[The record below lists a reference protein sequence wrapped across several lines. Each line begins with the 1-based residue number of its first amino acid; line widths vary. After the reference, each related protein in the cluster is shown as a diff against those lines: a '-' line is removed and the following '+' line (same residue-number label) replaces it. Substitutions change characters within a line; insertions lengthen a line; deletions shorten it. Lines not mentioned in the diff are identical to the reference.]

1 VKRWTI
7 FLLLGVLLLIPAAAR
22 GQAPYLIF
30 NHPTDCSN
38 PDGDDL
44 GDSGSDSDSRSDI
57 GPISSNIWICVY
69 EQTTF
74 TFHGDSSACGKTRAY
89 GDIQLYDASAA
100 TLIETLA
107 TYDTYQTG
115 CVCDSDGIIV
125 DHTLGAGYYRL
136 YSHANAMFSTTCP
149 GGSSTSVAASTCQ
162 SFCSDGTEILTERTP
177 LYNGDVWTGS
187 GSGYNNQ
194 RVRFTYFVP
203 SDSSSTLLGEI
214 NGESGT
220 INASGAVSQSTV
232 IPTESVSGPTAHV
245 TLTHQSGARTDLL
258 SVCLLDAGG
267 GSGDPGGDEPP
278 GAPECLGIEA
288 LDDFVE
294 IAPYSSWSD
303 TEDTT
308 YNDMW
313 VRYAFWNSQD
323 GVAQLGINGYMDV
336 PRSIGMNSADGYADA
351 FFMRTVPQWVGGPT
365 ANLDVINSGDSTL
378 TLVSACL
385 LQYAPPTPV
394 PGRRGPMAVNAC
406 INSDPELDNP
416 NAWLDSTGTWG
427 NGEIYLAAGQR
438 VHRQLYLS
446 SANYVLSVEAE
457 SGDIPQTLVIGDTE
471 FDAASDFL
479 IQYPFE
485 VEVSTGNDMPY
496 ITAHNDNWQDITVSY
511 VCIRQDYLL
520 TPTPVPPPP
529 TPSTGCVNPDPE
541 FDLPEGSVWIAAG
554 ATIDDGMAS
563 IAAGG
568 LVYEITDLE
577 AGLYRVSMTTRGTT
591 GNSIRVSEN
600 DSTTGDVFSLYGNG
614 VWQDYPSF
622 NMELGDDPTLIIS
635 ALDSNHENIEVGY
648 FCLQRIE
655 DTPTPTATPTTPTP
669 TPRPT
674 QTPGGPP
681 ATATGTAT
689 TAPTETPIP
698 TATPNIGPGD
708 PGGVSGCI
716 NDDPGIDSTQFW
728 ATKGGSIAGSVASL
742 PASASLYENV
752 SQADDEWTYYV
763 TIQAKSLLPTEL
775 TLDWRGQT
783 QGFTLPGDDTWE
795 KVTLVVLP
803 PQQLQRQA
811 QSQSE
816 DAPSLADP
824 FNLEP
829 VSRPARR
836 APLWSL
842 SPLYGV
848 SPLREPSG
856 PQPIGGDNLL
866 YITALAGNTVPVEI
880 DSVCVSIS
888 YQGDAPIDDGEP
900 VEFWSPVC
908 DRDYVVQQAF
918 QGSSSDPIMRLGSGD
933 RPGMPIHA
941 IQDGTI
947 TDFGPAASYVFGG
960 KTYAGCIVIDH
971 VQLNVS
977 VTSYYCGI
985 EKFNVP
991 QSGNVKRGGII
1002 GYIGD
1007 WSEHDYENRQLVHA
1021 IMVNSEW
1028 IDPDQLFDDYP
1039 ECYPYNIILPDL
1051 PDCEEED
1058 SVVHPKFEYQF
1069 NVWVTGAGAVVEA
1082 LRWVT
1087 YQLYDTIGYPVLC
1100 GLVLLYNRMVRFL
1113 TQAVNAV
1120 IEIITPAWIF
1130 FYRVEKIISYVLA
1143 RLGTIFE
1150 AIVGVINA
1158 IWQLL
1163 TCIKR
1168 IIQYFI
1174 TAFVS
1179 AASAE
1184 YEIASPA
1191 PGNYATNAL
1200 GVLWALMSKTVANV
1214 IFLPISIIGI
1224 AYMAWNLVTWG
1235 VGKLRQSVNNG

>member
-1 VKRWTI
+1 MKRWYI
-7 FLLLGVLLLIPAAAR
+7 LLLLGVLFLIPAAAR

-44 GDSGSDSDSRSDI
+44 GNSGSDSDYRSDI
-57 GPISSNIWICVY
+57 GPTSANIWICVY
-69 EQTTF
+69 EPTTF
-74 TFHGDSSACGKTRAY
+74 TFHGESSACGKSHAY
-89 GDIQLYDASAA
+89 GDIELYDASTAL
-100 TLIETLA
+100 LIETLA
-107 TYDTYQTG
+107 TYDTWDIG
-115 CVCDSDGIIV
+115 ACMCDNEGVIV
-125 DHTLGAGYYRL
+125 DRALGAGYYRL
-136 YSHANAMFSTTCP
+136 HANADAGYSISCD
-149 GGSSTSVAASTCQ
+149 GGSLSSVAVETRGC
-162 SFCSDGTEILTERTP
+162 FCEDGVEILTERTN
-177 LYNGDVWTGS
+177 LYAGDVWTGS
-187 GSGYNNQ
+187 GSGYDNQ

-203 SDSSSTLLGEI
+203 SGSTATLLGEI

-220 INASGAVSQSTV
+220 INASGAVAGNTT
-232 IPTESVSGPTAHV
+232 IPAESVSGPTANV
-245 TLTHQSGARTDLL
+245 TVTHQGGARTDLL

-267 GSGDPGGDEPP
+267 SGDPGGPP
-278 GAPECLGIEA
+278 DAPECLGIEA
-288 LDDFVE
+288 LDAPVE

-303 TEDTT
+303 IEDTT

-385 LQYAPPTPV
+385 LPYTIPTPD
-394 PGRRGPMAVNAC
+394 PGRQRGPLAVNAC
-406 INSDPELDNP
+406 INSDPELDNEM
-416 NAWLDSTGTWG
+416 AWLDSTGTWG

-438 VHRQLYLS
+438 VHRQIYLS
-446 SANYVLSVEAE
+446 PGNYALSVEAE

-485 VEVSTGNDMPY
+485 VETATGNDMPY

-511 VCIRQDYLL
+511 VCIVEDYLV

-541 FDLPEGSVWIAAG
+541 FDLPEGSVWITAG
-554 ATIDDGMAS
+554 ASIGGGAAS
-563 IAAGG
+563 ISPGG
-568 LVYEITDLE
+568 LVYEVTDLD
-577 AGLYRVSMTTRGTT
+577 AGYYRVSMTTRGTT

-614 VWQDYPSF
+614 EWQDYPSF

-655 DTPTPTATPTTPTP
+655 NTPTPTPTPTTPTP

-728 ATKGGSIAGSVASL
+728 STKGGSIAASVASL
-742 PASASLYENV
+742 PPSASLYENIP
-752 SQADDEWTYYV
+752 QADDEWTYYV
-763 TIQAKSLLPTEL
+763 TIQARSFLPTEL

-811 QSQSE
+811 QQGEGES

-824 FNLEP
+824 FDLEP
-829 VSRPARR
+829 VRRPARR

-856 PQPIGGDNLL
+856 PDPIGGDNLL
-866 YITALAGNTVPVEI
+866 YITTLAGNTVPVEI

-888 YQGDAPIDDGEP
+888 YQGDGPADPGVP
-900 VEFWSPVC
+900 VQFWAPVC
-908 DRDYVVQQAF
+908 DRDYVVQKSYTE
-918 QGSSSDPIMRLGSGD
+918 GNPIMRLGSGD
-933 RPGMPIHA
+933 RSGMPVHA

-947 TDFGPAASYVFGG
+947 TDFGPTASYVLGG

-971 VQLNVS
+971 VQLNTP

-985 EKFNVP
+985 EKFSVP

-1002 GYIGD
+1002 GYVGE
-1007 WSEHDYENRQLVHA
+1007 WGEDYESKQLVHA
-1021 IMVNSEW
+1021 VMVNSNW

-1069 NVWVTGAGAVVEA
+1069 SIWGTGVVET
-1082 LRWVT
+1082 LRWIA
-1087 YQLYDTIGYPVLC
+1087 YQLYDTLGYPVLC
-1100 GLVLLYNRMVRFL
+1100 GLVLLYNRMIRFL
-1113 TQAVNAV
+1113 TQAVNAI

-1130 FYRVEKIISYVLA
+1130 FYRVEKIVDYILA
-1143 RLGTIFE
+1143 RLANVFA
-1150 AIVGVINA
+1150 AIVGVISA

-1163 TCIKR
+1163 TCIKT

-1174 TAFVS
+1174 SAFVS
-1179 AASAE
+1179 AAGAE

-1224 AYMAWNLVTWG
+1224 AYMAWNLITWG
-1235 VGKLRQSVNNG
+1235 VGKLRQAVNNG